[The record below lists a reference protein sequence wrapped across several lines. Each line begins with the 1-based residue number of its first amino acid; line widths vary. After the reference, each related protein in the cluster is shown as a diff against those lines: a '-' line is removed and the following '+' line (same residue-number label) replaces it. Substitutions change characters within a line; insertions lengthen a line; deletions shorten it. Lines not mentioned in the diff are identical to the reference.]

1 MALDLFNRKRKITA
15 INELES
21 VRKNYETLAKKA
33 NEKIRALYEKRKEA
47 SEVMANM
54 ELILNEC
61 ATNARLLRSV
71 VSARESIRQFDEA
84 VKQVEAANT
93 NSWKSSCFSENSISS
108 DRVTAS
114 LGSIE
119 SAVLANTTFGSIRMN
134 NEVSARDL
142 ANFSDVGSITV
153 GTVGAL
159 GLSVAAP
166 LVISAGATILSLFNP
181 LPLAALGISAWN
193 LKKTNDIRR
202 QSQEIRRRSNDIE
215 LFVSDIERT
224 IEKIEKYSKDLDKEI
239 ENPEDVNSFA
249 VSTAVNKL
257 SNLINKRFYI

>member
-108 DRVTAS
+108 DRV
-114 LGSIE
+114 
-119 SAVLANTTFGSIRMN
+119 
-134 NEVSARDL
+134 
-142 ANFSDVGSITV
+142 FSDVGSITV